1 MGKSKF
7 SLANQVAIV
16 TGGGTGIGRSIALE
30 FAEFGADVVVS
41 SRNLENL
48 ERVADEVKAR
58 GRHSLAI
65 KADITKKTDIDHLV
79 QKVMEEF
86 GRIDILVNNGGVGS
100 KVLGKPVPI
109 IEVDEDEWD
118 LIMDTNLKGT
128 FFCCQAVGKR
138 MIEQRKGNIINIT
151 SGDGK
156 RVSGGLGTSYNVAK
170 AGAIMLT
177 QCLAWDFGKH
187 KIRINSIAPGYT
199 KTERGRHL
207 WSDPEIL
214 KMLESRRPL
223 GRIGEPEEIASA
235 ALFLASDASSY
246 ITGQTINVCGGVHN
260 N

>member
-30 FAEFGADVVVS
+30 FAEFGAEVVVS

-48 ERVADEVKAR
+48 ERVANEVKAR

-100 KVLGKPVPI
+100 KVPDKLVPI

-128 FFCCQAVGKR
+128 YFCCQAVGQR
-138 MIEQRKGNIINIT
+138 MIEQKKGNIINIT

-187 KIRINSIAPGYT
+187 NIRINSIAPGYT
-199 KTERGRHL
+199 RTKMTQSYL
-207 WSDPEIL
+207 SDPEIL

-223 GRIGEPEEIASA
+223 GRIGEPDEIASA
-235 ALFLASDASSY
+235 ALFLASDASSFM
-246 ITGQTINVCGGVHN
+246 TGQTINVDGGVHN
-260 N
+260 